1 MTLPLSVGSSAGWS
15 AAPST
20 VSSAP
25 QQRDVQQQIRQT
37 IQEANQAARDAAQTA
52 RQAAQD
58 ARQAAADAK
67 NVARVGSDIQP
78 PAPPPIPA
86 PPAAPG
92 TIVIPTDGGNN
103 IKINVDGAGIH
114 VCQDGSCTVIPIR
127 DVVPRGAVL
136 MTYAVCASF
145 AFVIV
150 GWPLARA
157 VARWIDRRGS
167 TSRQSASLSADV
179 QARLDAMER
188 NIDTVAVEL
197 ERVSEGQRFTNK
209 LLSERQQMPANAYA
223 AADERVP
230 AQGT

>member
-1 MTLPLSVGSSAGWS
+1 MR
-15 AAPST
+15 
-20 VSSAP
+20 
-25 QQRDVQQQIRQT
+25 QQSDVQQQIRQT

-58 ARQAAADAK
+58 AKQAAADAK
-67 NVARVGSDIQP
+67 NLARVGADVQP
-78 PAPPPIPA
+78 PVPPAVPA

-92 TIVIPTDGGNN
+92 TIVIPTDAGQDIN
-103 IKINVDGAGIH
+103 INVDGKGIH
-114 VCQDGSCTVIPIR
+114 VSQNGTSTVIPIH

-136 MTYAVCASF
+136 MTYAVCASL

-157 VARWIDRRGS
+157 MARWIDRRG
-167 TSRQSASLSADV
+167 TSNRQSATLSADV

-209 LLSERQQMPANAYA
+209 LLSERSQMPAGNFA
-223 AADERVP
+223 AAGERAP
-230 AQGT
+230 AQGA

>member
-1 MTLPLSVGSSAGWS
+1 MNVSMPAGSNE
-15 AAPST
+15 
-20 VSSAP
+20 
-25 QQRDVQQQIRQT
+25 QQQQSDVQQQVRQA

-58 ARQAAADAK
+58 AKQAAQDAK
-67 NVARVGSDIQP
+67 NLARVGSDVQP
-78 PAPPPIPA
+78 PTPPTPPS

-92 TIVIPTDGGNN
+92 TIVIPTDAGEN
-103 IKINVDGAGIH
+103 INISVDGKGIH
-114 VCQDGSCTVIPIR
+114 VSQNGSSTVIPIH

-150 GWPLARA
+150 GFPLARA
-157 VARWIDRRGS
+157 FARWLDRRGAS
-167 TSRQSASLSADV
+167 SRQSATLSADV

-209 LLSERQQMPANAYA
+209 LLSERTQMPAGNFA
-223 AADERVP
+223 AAGERVP
-230 AQGT
+230 AQGS